1 MPVKDSILTA
11 EESIRAIAGSGYT
24 LTVYDDYSTDESAQR
39 LDTLARELGIRVF
52 HLASLTDHPSPNY
65 RFVLNHARKEAIEA
79 ALPLVIVESDV
90 IVRKDTLR
98 LLAEAQK
105 DAPKAGLVAAV
116 THDAEGRINFPY
128 EYARK
133 LEGETIETRKR
144 LSFCCTL
151 LTEAFLRDFD
161 FGQLDPQKNW
171 YDVFISHQA
180 VKMGYTNLLMLG
192 NPVLHKPHSSRPWK
206 LLKYSNPL
214 KYYFLKLIH
223 GRDKI

>member
-11 EESIRAIAGSGYT
+11 EESIRSITGSGYT
-24 LTVYDDYSTDESAQR
+24 LTVYDDYSTSESAQR
-39 LDTLARELGIRVF
+39 LDALAGELGIRVL

-65 RFVLNHARKEAIEA
+65 RFVLNHARKEALEA

-161 FGQLDPQKNW
+161 FGQLDPKKNW

-180 VKMGYTNLLMLG
+180 IKMGYTNLLMLG